1 MTPTIKAGESN
12 VSILIDFVGY
22 IDQLKS
28 VIRKNALHDRS
39 RAENTAE
46 HSWHLA
52 MACWSIAR
60 SLEIDVSE
68 EKLLKLALTIIPKFI
83 K

>member
-1 MTPTIKAGESN
+1 MTPTIKADESN

-28 VIRKNALHDRS
+28 VIRRNALHDRS

-46 HSWHLA
+46 HSWHAALSAIILA
-52 MACWSIAR
+52 PYANEPVDIHKVHPNA
-60 SLEIDVSE
+60 
-68 EKLLKLALTIIPKFI
+68 AHP
-83 K
+83 